1 MTGGLHSPDHPP
13 ARDEE
18 GSYLRDLLD
27 RTMKTFGTLHA
38 VDLFPWLA
46 PVDPQQGLQRAT
58 RLGAELRAYFHG
70 LIERGR
76 EGVRVGEGENGSWH
90 AAGAQE
96 RKVGKEREGGERAQL
111 AWQSSKGS
119 VRECDDER
127 DNVRERMHEGRGETL
142 VDLLLRN
149 ERSGD
154 SDVQLDADEQAM
166 LLFDMVLGGSY
177 TTSASTEWALAELA
191 MQPDVLARLRDEVDG
206 WYEERQKAQERGG
219 GSGAGQA
226 SPCGVGA
233 WGGGGGREKQEN
245 RRGAEQRP
253 AGLQS
258 DGLTELPYL
267 KASQAA

>member
-1 MTGGLHSPDHPP
+1 M
-13 ARDEE
+13 
-18 GSYLRDLLD
+18 
-27 RTMKTFGTLHA
+27 
-38 VDLFPWLA
+38 
-46 PVDPQQGLQRAT
+46 
-58 RLGAELRAYFHG
+58 
-70 LIERGR
+70 
-76 EGVRVGEGENGSWH
+76 
-90 AAGAQE
+90 
-96 RKVGKEREGGERAQL
+96 GKEREGGERARL

-119 VRECDDER
+119 VRRTVRER
-127 DNVRERMHEGRGETL
+127 DEERGNVREGMHEGRGETL

-233 WGGGGGREKQEN
+233 WGGGGGREKQEE

-253 AGLQS
+253 AWLQS
-258 DGLTELPYL
+258 DGLMELPYL